1 MTRAEQFKDQWIS
14 VYGKDN
20 RLEAEL
26 VTKIFIRIALD
37 ILEESE
43 DIYPGMGIIK
53 DPKKQLYYPIP
64 KAEHYI
70 SLFKNIF
77 YKVDFSDARTFLMTI
92 DDDQDSTIG
101 LMLCIG
107 YPEDLSGVGIQIG
120 ISPTLNGNT
129 IGLAQLDYELW
140 VSSKNSYDENVFFT
154 PYLPKV
160 ILSDLNILDKQRSSC
175 STIMGLIA
183 RAIKSDTHE
192 K

>member
-1 MTRAEQFKDQWIS
+1 MTRAEQFRDQWIS
-14 VYGKDN
+14 VYGEDN

-92 DDDQDSTIG
+92 DDDRDSTIG

-129 IGLAQLDYELW
+129 VNLAQLDYELW
-140 VSSKNSYDENVFFT
+140 IKKSNSYAENVFFT

-183 RAIKSDTHE
+183 MTIKSDTHE

>member
-26 VTKIFIRIALD
+26 VTKIFIRIAMD

-43 DIYPGMGIIK
+43 DIFPGMGIIK

-70 SLFKNIF
+70 SLFKNVF
-77 YKVDFSDARTFLMTI
+77 YKVDFSDARTFLMTM
-92 DDDQDSTIG
+92 DDDRDSTIG

-129 IGLAQLDYELW
+129 VGLAQLDYELW
-140 VSSKNSYDENVFFT
+140 IKKSNSYEENVFFT

-183 RAIKSDTHE
+183 MAIKSDTHE